1 MKADKYESKTAAD
14 KTLKETPISRRGLF
28 AALAVAAGLGL
39 LGADDAFGWDYWGQN
54 AGIGQGFWDAYG
66 MLKGHVGRSRS
77 YTNPSAKCMGYATSW
92 CEWTCWPGTQQL
104 RCALN
109 LQIEC
114 DYENTLWYHLSF
126 YPLSACGDTNYGTSH
141 RLWYDNGEDDNR
153 GRIYEDA
160 PDDSH
165 KILDFNCDLTN
176 NYSGC
181 PSPGQQATFN
191 TGWERRSYKD
201 TSKWYRRT
209 GSGFSH
215 SFAAWLELRDIRIDK
230 VWHSEWGAKAFGT
243 GWCATSFPAI
253 PHGSRQDFFGIV
265 CRVHAAVDDS
275 LNWDVCNAKSSNR
288 TPIYQQELFAG
299 NDKTRPEP
307 NLNQL
312 FLTEFANY
320 QEIGGSYA
328 DADQSYLIT
337 FRPAHVVDGSAALN
351 AWGGG
356 PFDGTDIRNSTK
368 REFVIHKY
376 TKADR
381 TCGWWLVDK
390 WNSDGTKNAVQV
402 ISDASGQAVNRYGGT
417 TAKPTQLFMW
427 HDGYDT
433 DTQKNKASEWV
444 IEEVPFTGKLELNS
458 GAEEITWP
466 QAPTC
471 GDPFATCYPAKKELW
486 ETMGKPTAMIYRW
499 YAAKTPDPAP
509 DEDAVVMGQ
518 AHISKT
524 GDFMEVP
531 AYRHVGTN
539 FNPDYALEAFRLYLK
554 GTGYEGSIGYMAL
567 SRDSGT
573 WSDARTDG
581 EWIGQSGASLRWS
594 QIKVWLQ
601 GEVARHY
608 DLEVRAFQS
617 DVSWCRT
624 YVSATDTE
632 SAPAVG
638 VAGKTLRCIQ
648 VDLIPKPTDAVL
660 VKEFSRDA
668 QMLELTEDEAGAV
681 DGMYLSC
688 AVQQEFK
695 TEKRSGTAEVWPL
708 VHRFHGTIVTPSVK
722 YYAKKSL
729 ITYYADGVD
738 DEHIVYIDHAGPGK
752 YTASDAATQ
761 AAVKAVCNLNE
772 HFGDTASSGFTGWFT
787 TRELIDSFG
796 GIDLD
801 RGQKLDLYGRNR
813 CTLRIDYAD
822 GSLRPE
828 DGVDY
833 KSQPGDGAASISGAL
848 GLPDFSGDIE
858 SHALDGIDLPAIG
871 DNGVGHMAVYYGER
885 ISLATPKDVYRK
897 MGDGTWRHIMCD
909 AYLTDRAGGGRPCR
923 TSRWSGTPRSTS
935 GGATPIQTASPRQR
949 SSYEPGRRRGLRPQ
963 AAHVPYGRCA

>member
-1 MKADKYESKTAAD
+1 
-14 KTLKETPISRRGLF
+14 
-28 AALAVAAGLGL
+28 
-39 LGADDAFGWDYWGQN
+39 
-54 AGIGQGFWDAYG
+54 
-66 MLKGHVGRSRS
+66 
-77 YTNPSAKCMGYATSW
+77 
-92 CEWTCWPGTQQL
+92 
-104 RCALN
+104 
-109 LQIEC
+109 
-114 DYENTLWYHLSF
+114 
-126 YPLSACGDTNYGTSH
+126 
-141 RLWYDNGEDDNR
+141 
-153 GRIYEDA
+153 
-160 PDDSH
+160 
-165 KILDFNCDLTN
+165 
-176 NYSGC
+176 
-181 PSPGQQATFN
+181 
-191 TGWERRSYKD
+191 
-201 TSKWYRRT
+201 
-209 GSGFSH
+209 
-215 SFAAWLELRDIRIDK
+215 
-230 VWHSEWGAKAFGT
+230 
-243 GWCATSFPAI
+243 
-253 PHGSRQDFFGIV
+253 
-265 CRVHAAVDDS
+265 
-275 LNWDVCNAKSSNR
+275 
-288 TPIYQQELFAG
+288 
-299 NDKTRPEP
+299 
-307 NLNQL
+307 
-312 FLTEFANY
+312 
-320 QEIGGSYA
+320 
-328 DADQSYLIT
+328 
-337 FRPAHVVDGSAALN
+337 
-351 AWGGG
+351 
-356 PFDGTDIRNSTK
+356 
-368 REFVIHKY
+368 
-376 TKADR
+376 
-381 TCGWWLVDK
+381 
-390 WNSDGTKNAVQV
+390 
-402 ISDASGQAVNRYGGT
+402 
-417 TAKPTQLFMW
+417 
-427 HDGYDT
+427 
-433 DTQKNKASEWV
+433 
-444 IEEVPFTGKLELNS
+444 
-458 GAEEITWP
+458 
-466 QAPTC
+466 
-471 GDPFATCYPAKKELW
+471 
-486 ETMGKPTAMIYRW
+486 
-499 YAAKTPDPAP
+499 
-509 DEDAVVMGQ
+509 MGQ

-539 FNPDYALEAFRLYLK
+539 FNPDYVLEAFRLYLK
-554 GTGYEGSIGYMAL
+554 GTSYEGSIGYMAL

-573 WSDARTDG
+573 WSDARSDG
-581 EWIGQSGASLRWS
+581 EWVGQSGASLRWS

-624 YVSATDTE
+624 YVSATDAE

-668 QMLELTEDEAGAV
+668 QMPELTEDEAGAV

-833 KSQPGDGAASISGAL
+833 KSQPKDGAASISGAL

-897 MGDGTWRHIMCD
+897 MGDGTWRHIVCD
-909 AYLTDRAGGGRPCR
+909 AYLTDRGGVVPAEHQDGAGHHALRQMALRRFGWRRHGKEVTTNRDGGAAFVPRPCMSLAGG
-923 TSRWSGTPRSTS
+923 
-935 GGATPIQTASPRQR
+935 A
-949 SSYEPGRRRGLRPQ
+949 RR
-963 AAHVPYGRCA
+963 